1 MREYKLL
8 KGINL
13 VLKSHEVGDRFVA
26 DNDQQLSCMVHK
38 RQLANSP
45 FIRIVD
51 RLQTDILFILEKPIE
66 LRMLTVKCKFG
77 EQKEDIFPN
86 KRSVAFAVLEFV

>member
-1 MREYKLL
+1 MGEYKLL

-13 VLKSHEVGDRFVA
+13 ILKIHEVGDRFVA
-26 DNDQQLSCMVHK
+26 DNNQQLCRIVHK

-51 RLQTDILFILEKPIE
+51 RLQTDVLFVFEEPIE
-66 LRMLTVKCKFG
+66 LWMLTMKCKFG
-77 EQKEDIFPN
+77 E
-86 KRSVAFAVLEFV
+86 